1 MYIDCT
7 ANINDAYTYI
17 NIGPVEGC
25 STVTTSLQYISIY
38 MNLRI

>member
-17 NIGPVEGC
+17 NIGAVEGC
-25 STVTTSLQYISIY
+25 STVTTIHL
-38 MNLRI
+38 